1 MEPSQWLASFRVM
14 HENARRGSLSEID
27 QKKYTGM
34 RDELARSL
42 MSSQGQPLPEGVAPR
57 RAFSVA
63 HVFPIEIGGVT
74 RTTTREVSCQ
84 SFTALV
90 SGTFKEGERVSF
102 VMNLSRA
109 ADPLSGNALVHAV
122 VRQNV
127 NASRITCHFEALGE
141 ERLARLETALFD
153 AAMSRF

>member
-14 HENARRGSLSEID
+14 HENARRGLLNESDL
-27 QKKYTGM
+27 KKYTGM

-42 MSSQGQPLPEGVAPR
+42 MNSQGMVMPEGVPPR
-57 RAFSVA
+57 RAFKVA
-63 HVFPIEIGGVT
+63 HVFPIEIGGVSK
-74 RTTTREVSCQ
+74 TTTREVSCQ
-84 SFTALV
+84 SFTSLV

-109 ADPLSGNALVHAV
+109 ADPLSGNAIVRAV
-122 VRQNV
+122 VRQNA
-127 NASRITCHFEALGE
+127 NASRITCHFEALGD